1 MHNRTD
7 MCRWGVV
14 ALRGEAWLEDPRSGV
29 LLLGRMASYED
40 LFGRCES
47 DLGCGISSYDA
58 IEG

>member
-1 MHNRTD
+1 M
-7 MCRWGVV
+7 
-14 ALRGEAWLEDPRSGV
+14 RGRGAEEGLGLVGGPRSGV
-29 LLLGRMASYED
+29 LLLGTMASYEG